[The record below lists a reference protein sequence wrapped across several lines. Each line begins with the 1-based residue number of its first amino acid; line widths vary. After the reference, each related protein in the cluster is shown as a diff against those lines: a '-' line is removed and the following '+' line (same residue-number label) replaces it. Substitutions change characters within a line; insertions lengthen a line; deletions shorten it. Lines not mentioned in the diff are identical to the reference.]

1 MNKFKRMECLSG
13 GYCGKIFVTDITR
26 FKADNLTQNGK
37 YDAGNAISSVSWN
50 PGLSIPTHSH
60 THTHLHKLHI
70 LFAKKMYIKFDCL
83 QLLSGFATMASAVSD
98 AGELHFFDTRI
109 GQHDRKN
116 LVIRSGWKQ
125 LNTHVMSPGH
135 SLFVVVSRPYLI
147 HIVRCKKFTQCL
159 IWI

>member
-1 MNKFKRMECLSG
+1 MESWFVNPNALS
-13 GYCGKIFVTDITR
+13 Y
-26 FKADNLTQNGK
+26 
-37 YDAGNAISSVSWN
+37 
-50 PGLSIPTHSH
+50 THSLAQ
-60 THTHLHKLHI
+60 TTY
-70 LFAKKMYIKFDCL
+70 FVCKKMYIKFDCL

-159 IWI
+159 I